1 MATNPFKAFHAFQ
14 VSDVPTPDDSLFK
27 FEEKDPSAGM
37 WRTIGL
43 TCPDPIDDSMYEQDI
58 NGCRL
63 WAVRFNE
70 RILPGKVRDE
80 HLAKAVVKLQAMTGK
95 VVTKQEYAQ
104 LRDQVEFD
112 LLPKAFIRRST
123 VYVAFYDRDDKTFM
137 LVFTSSAKR
146 ADDVVGLMRAIFGD
160 DLQPWPVQAKMPVVP
175 KLISLAVDG
184 ELYASQDGEHYIVD
198 ECGAE
203 FYSGNAAVLKGEERK
218 TIRIKDKALEDGD
231 IQELLKQGYQVQE
244 IAGTMGSGPKAE
256 DTELEFTVNHNLAF
270 KALNVPNV
278 KPAVMKEDFIGFAV
292 ICIQLYKR
300 LLHDFLS
307 ACGGLDD
314 RPGPDEDRLGIE
326 DNMAQIAL
334 AAKQATDYEEF

>member
-43 TCPDPIDDSMYEQDI
+43 INPTDDDSEYYEDI
-58 NGCRL
+58 GNGIIL

-80 HLAKAVVKLQAMTGK
+80 HLAKAVVKLQAMTGT

-146 ADDVVGLMRAIFGD
+146 SDDVVGLMRAIFGD
-160 DLQPWPVQAKMPVVP
+160 DLQPWPVQAKLPVIP

-184 ELYASQDGEHYIVD
+184 QLYASQDGDDYVD
-198 ECGAE
+198 HGAE
-203 FYSGNAAVLKGEERK
+203 FYSGNAFWYGDRAYMLVLDYCASR
-218 TIRIKDKALEDGD
+218 TLPRRPSAL
-231 IQELLKQGYQVQE
+231 
-244 IAGTMGSGPKAE
+244 S
-256 DTELEFTVNHNLAF
+256 
-270 KALNVPNV
+270 
-278 KPAVMKEDFIGFAV
+278 
-292 ICIQLYKR
+292 ICSWRARRASLICSITSR
-300 LLHDFLS
+300 LW
-307 ACGGLDD
+307 
-314 RPGPDEDRLGIE
+314 
-326 DNMAQIAL
+326 
-334 AAKQATDYEEF
+334 

>member
-43 TCPDPIDDSMYEQDI
+43 INPTDDDSEYYEDI
-58 NGCRL
+58 GNGIIL

-160 DLQPWPVQAKMPVVP
+160 DLQPWPVQAKLPVVP

-184 ELYASQDGEHYIVD
+184 QLYASQDGDDYVD
-198 ECGAE
+198 HGAE

-278 KPAVMKEDFIGFAV
+278 KPTVMKEDFIGFAA